1 MRGQPV
7 GPRAAWPLV
16 AAMLALAASIALG
29 AGASWVSAT
38 TPQATTPQAAPTP
51 AHEAGPAVLG
61 VATLGGSAT
70 SPPDLGAPAYVDSA
84 EAAFGWRAGPAPAA
98 PAAIAAVPASKPST
112 GTTDSTAT
120 TTAASTQPW
129 WKRYSGTNHVWMP
142 TLGLSKAVYFFS
154 CTRSQ
159 DPDNLVYRYG
169 CAGTNNVYL
178 LGHAGGVFKPLHDAY
193 YNGKLRKGMPV
204 VYADGSGVERL
215 YRVTSWRVVSPFD
228 AAWALASQPV
238 PSMTLQTCI
247 GKNDSLRLIVRL
259 VQVDK

>member
-7 GPRAAWPLV
+7 RPHAAWPLV
-16 AAMLALAASIALG
+16 AAMLALATSIALG
-29 AGASWVSAT
+29 ADASWVSAT
-38 TPQATTPQAAPTP
+38 TPQPAPTP
-51 AHEAGPAVLG
+51 ARQAQAGVLG
-61 VATLGGSAT
+61 VQTSSRSDASAAG
-70 SPPDLGAPAYVDSA
+70 LGAPAFIDDA
-84 EAAFGWRAGPAPAA
+84 EAAFGWRSGRSLPAL
-98 PAAIAAVPASKPST
+98 AAIAAVPATKPAT
-112 GTTDSTAT
+112 GTPRSTVT
-120 TTAASTQPW
+120 TSTSTQLW

-142 TLGLSKAVYFFS
+142 TLGLSKAVYAFPCS
-154 CTRSQ
+154 RST

-169 CAGTNNVYL
+169 CAGANNVYL

-193 YNGKLRKGMPV
+193 DNGKLKKGMPV
-204 VYADGSGVERL
+204 VYANGSGAERL
-215 YRVTSWRVVSPFD
+215 YRVTSWRVVSPSD